1 MPSVEDDKG
10 KLAESLRRYVH
21 RGSFE
26 GACLDTGAS
35 RTVMGADQAS
45 AYARLVGAQPPVAPT
60 RVTLCRFGGE
70 VYESR
75 GTLSVH
81 IPLSPTFYLPLH
93 VDVVPLDVP
102 LLLGL
107 DTLDKYGLYVNNV
120 TNYLVSD
127 GRGIA
132 VPLQRKGG
140 HIYLVWGADVH
151 Y

>member
-1 MPSVEDDKG
+1 
-10 KLAESLRRYVH
+10 
-21 RGSFE
+21 
-26 GACLDTGAS
+26 
-35 RTVMGADQAS
+35 
-45 AYARLVGAQPPVAPT
+45 
-60 RVTLCRFGGE
+60 
-70 VYESR
+70 
-75 GTLSVH
+75 
-81 IPLSPTFYLPLH
+81 LSPTFYLPLH